1 MRINHI
7 SSFPAMW
14 KRIFG
19 ASSKSPFTSL
29 ERRLLEEL
37 TQHLSPDACR
47 LFSAQLER
55 INLVRPI
62 GREVCYWPRVRGKVH
77 HAPEIRFPKESTE
90 LKLAAIKFRLAHSQ
104 DVWKAEFFVVKGHF
118 FSVVFTPRLPR
129 GTRNEDLEIVST
141 KILHDPMQPFV
152 PVERSKGPA
161 YPEQFPGWLGEWI
174 RSCRAP
180 QVSQPLPLDQ
190 QVRLLEG
197 ISATLPTDYLELVRQ
212 SE

>member
-7 SSFPAMW
+7 PSFPAMW

-55 INLVRPI
+55 INLVRRI

-77 HAPEIRFPKESTE
+77 HAPEIRFPNHTCQ
-90 LKLAAIKFRLAHSQ
+90 LKLAAIKFRLIPSQ
-104 DVWKAEFFVVKGHF
+104 DVWKAEIFLVKGHF
-118 FSVVFTPRLPR
+118 FSLVFSPRTPCAKTHEDVEVVLATADP
-129 GTRNEDLEIVST
+129 GDKTTRRRDSIA
-141 KILHDPMQPFV
+141 DPPP
-152 PVERSKGPA
+152 PV
-161 YPEQFPGWLGEWI
+161 LGAGGL
-174 RSCRAP
+174 RR
-180 QVSQPLPLDQ
+180 
-190 QVRLLEG
+190 
-197 ISATLPTDYLELVRQ
+197 
-212 SE
+212 